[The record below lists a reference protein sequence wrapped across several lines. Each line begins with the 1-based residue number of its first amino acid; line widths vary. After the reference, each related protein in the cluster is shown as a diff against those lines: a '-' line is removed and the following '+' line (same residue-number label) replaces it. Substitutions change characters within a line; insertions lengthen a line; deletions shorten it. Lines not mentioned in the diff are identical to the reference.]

1 MHAYYEARARE
12 YEDVYAKPE
21 RQADLARLKAW
32 LAEEARE
39 RAILEIACGTGYW
52 TAIAAATARV
62 ILAID
67 HSAASLEL
75 ARSKA
80 LGPRVDFALADAY
93 ALPDFPR
100 AFDCGMAHFFLSHVP
115 NARRS
120 AFLSDFASRLCPGAK
135 LLLIDN
141 AFVVGSS
148 TPIARRDDA
157 GNTYQL
163 RTLKTG
169 ERHEV
174 LKNFPT
180 RREIATALGSVA
192 SQVDVLQLTYY
203 WAARAILA

>member
-1 MHAYYEARARE
+1 MHTYYEARARE

-32 LAEEARE
+32 LAEEARD

-52 TAIAAATARV
+52 TAIAAVTARL

-67 HSAASLEL
+67 RSAASLEL

-93 ALPDFPR
+93 ALPDFAR
-100 AFDCGMAHFFLSHVP
+100 SFDCGMAHFFFSHVP
-115 NARRS
+115 NART
-120 AFLSDFASRLCPGAK
+120 ADFLAHFASRLCPGAK

-148 TPIARRDDA
+148 TPIARRDEE

-163 RTLKTG
+163 RTLRTG

-180 RREIATALGSVA
+180 TREVEAALRTVA
-192 SQVDVLQLTYY
+192 SQVDVLQLPYY

>member
-1 MHAYYEARARE
+1 MHAYYEARAGE

-21 RQADLARLKAW
+21 RQADLARLRAW
-32 LAEEARE
+32 LAAEARG

-52 TAIAAATARV
+52 TAIAAATARL
-62 ILAID
+62 ILGID
-67 HSAASLEL
+67 RSAASLEL

-93 ALPDFPR
+93 ALPGF
-100 AFDCGMAHFFLSHVP
+100 AGSFDCGMAHFFLSHVP
-115 NARRS
+115 NARRGD
-120 AFLSDFASRLCPGAK
+120 FLADFASRLCPGAK

-148 TPIARRDDA
+148 TPIARRDDE

-180 RREIATALGSVA
+180 TREIEAALSPVA

>member
-12 YEDVYAKPE
+12 YEEIYAKPE

-32 LAEEARE
+32 VAEEAHD

-52 TAIAAATARV
+52 TAVAATTARL

-67 HSAASLEL
+67 RSAASLEL

-80 LGPRVDFALADAY
+80 LGPRVDFAEADAY
-93 ALPDFPR
+93 ALPDFAR
-100 AFDCGMAHFFLSHVP
+100 HFDCGMAHCFWSHLP
-115 NARRS
+115 KARIA
-120 AFLSDFASRLCPGAK
+120 AFLAHFASRLSPGAK

-141 AFVVGSS
+141 LFVPGSN
-148 TPIARRDDA
+148 TPIARRDEE

-163 RTLKTG
+163 RTLSTG

-180 RREIATALGSVA
+180 THEIKAALGAVA
-192 SQVDVLQLTYY
+192 SQVDLLQLTYY

>member
-21 RQADLARLKAW
+21 RQADLARLRAW
-32 LAEEARE
+32 LAEEARD

-52 TAIAAATARV
+52 TAIAGATSRV

-67 HSAASLEL
+67 RSAASLEL

-93 ALPDFPR
+93 ALPDFAR
-100 AFDCGMAHFFLSHVP
+100 SFDCGMAHFFLSHVP
-115 NARRS
+115 NARRGD
-120 AFLSDFASRLCPGAK
+120 FLAHFASRLCPGAK

-148 TPIARRDDA
+148 TPIARRDEE

-180 RREIATALGSVA
+180 TREIKTALSTVA
-192 SQVDVLQLTYY
+192 SQIDVLQMTYY